1 MFKKRISPFACIVI
15 ALCACAVTF
24 VSVFSWASCRNAESN
39 IGTRIDSGASAGE
52 GSRNAAYDRFS
63 EIIDMINSKY
73 LRDYKSDELWTAAYK
88 AAVRSLGDAYSDY
101 YTAEEYSAML
111 DSSKGDFVGIGVH
124 ACYDEDTGGVYIFRV
139 MPDSPAQEAGILDGD
154 VIVEAAGTRANADN
168 YYDII
173 DLIRGKEGT
182 KAEIKV
188 LRGGEELEFSVTRRS
203 VPSENVLFSDL
214 GSGVA
219 YVRILSFSDMTVA
232 SLFEKTVNDALNSGF
247 DKFIFDVRNN
257 GGGYLDQVLEM
268 LDILLPEGPIINIVD
283 KNGNTETKYSDAE
296 CIKAEMVVLCNGSTA
311 SAAELFTAALRD
323 YGLATIIGEQTF
335 GKGTMQTTYRLTDEG
350 DAIKLSTDYYN
361 PPSNVSYDGVGITPD
376 IVSKLGE
383 EWEKR
388 FFKMHPEDDTQLKRA
403 LEVITGAD

>member
-1 MFKKRISPFACIVI
+1 MFKKKITPFTCIII

-24 VSVFSWASCRNAESN
+24 VSVYSWASCRNAESN
-39 IGTRIDSGASAGE
+39 IVTRIDSGSSAGDN
-52 GSRNAAYDRFS
+52 SQSDAYARLS
-63 EIIDMINSKY
+63 EIIDMINAKY
-73 LRDYKSDELWTAAYK
+73 LRDYKSDELWTAVYK

-101 YTAEEYSAML
+101 YTAEEYSAMI

-124 ACYDEDTGGVYIFRV
+124 ACYDEDTGGVYVFRV
-139 MPDSPAQEAGILDGD
+139 MPDSPAEEAGISSGD
-154 VIVEAAGTRANADN
+154 VIIEAAGTRATAEN

-173 DLIRGKEGT
+173 ELIRGREGT
-182 KAEIKV
+182 NAEIKV
-188 LRGGEELEFSVTRRS
+188 LRGSEELAFSVTRRS
-203 VPSENVLFSDL
+203 VPSENILLSDL
-214 GSGVA
+214 GGGVA
-219 YVRILSFSDMTVA
+219 HIRILSFSDMTVA
-232 SLFEKTVNDALNSGF
+232 SLFEKTVNDALEAGF

-296 CIKAEMVVLCNGSTA
+296 CINAKMVVLCNGSTA

-323 YGLATIIGEQTF
+323 YKLATIIGEQTF

-361 PPSNVSYDGVGITPD
+361 PPLNVSYDGVGIAPD
-376 IVSKLGE
+376 IVSKLDE
-383 EWEKR
+383 KWENR
-388 FFKMHPEDDTQLKRA
+388 FFKMSFEDDTQLQRA
-403 LEVITGAD
+403 FEAINGAD